1 MVALTL
7 VKPLVPKI
15 YSLAKKAGTALKK
28 YTPNQYK
35 NTGTEAYKHRKQTLD
50 SFYNDFKNIQG
61 REPNRSEYTSLLK
74 FGDVR
79 G

>member
-1 MVALTL
+1 MVAATL

-28 YTPNQYK
+28 YTANQYK

-50 SFYNDFKNIQG
+50 SF
-61 REPNRSEYTSLLK
+61 L
-74 FGDVR
+74 
-79 G
+79 